1 MIMQISYIINEIS
14 RKWYTEELEGEE
26 KAMEKENGGFF
37 NPTIKKFWNCLY
49 QEAVDLKQCEKYIVD
64 AIALVSD
71 EFGLIKVEMELTIPP
86 NRYQLHGEQRSVML
100 AAKEGFGEST
110 DFSFAF
116 TTGGNVVFHVV
127 WDEEQTDYGRD
138 ELEILLRDVFFW
150 YDRNMRQNFLEQ
162 ILNTDMETGAANP
175 YAFTGFAGMLM
186 ARGILERYCVV
197 FFNIHNFKYVNKVFS
212 YAEGDLI
219 LRQYTSQIQ
228 ALLQEEE
235 NLARLGGDN
244 FVALV
249 RTENTDAFIWELQEM
264 KVFFSNKLKSQT
276 FIFGAT
282 IGVSRLEKVLT
293 VREVMSRASIAYQ
306 EARSCGVGGVVWY
319 SDQIYQEMMERQN
332 VISNF
337 ASIMEQGGFVVYYQP
352 KVDSRTDR
360 ICGAE
365 ALVRWVQDG
374 KLVPP
379 VKFIPQLEQ
388 EGSICRLDY
397 YVLEQVCR
405 LIKSREERGEENV
418 CISVNFSR
426 KHLEEVDFVEHVIRV
441 IDQFG
446 ISHHYIEVELTES
459 EDFQQYGIMS
469 GIVEGFKKYG
479 IHTAIDDFGT
489 GFSSLNMLKK
499 VDLDIVKIDKSFIPL
514 EEEYAGKD
522 KDMMMLWSIV
532 ELLHQLG
539 KEMVAEGVE
548 TKQQLDYLEKV
559 GCHIIQGY
567 VFDKPL
573 PQKDF
578 EERLLRQYQ

>member
-14 RKWYTEELEGEE
+14 RKKYTEGLEGEE

-249 RTENTDAFIWELQEM
+249 RTENTDAFIRELQ
-264 KVFFSNKLKSQT
+264 K
-276 FIFGAT
+276 
-282 IGVSRLEKVLT
+282 
-293 VREVMSRASIAYQ
+293 
-306 EARSCGVGGVVWY
+306 
-319 SDQIYQEMMERQN
+319 
-332 VISNF
+332 
-337 ASIMEQGGFVVYYQP
+337 
-352 KVDSRTDR
+352 
-360 ICGAE
+360 
-365 ALVRWVQDG
+365 
-374 KLVPP
+374 
-379 VKFIPQLEQ
+379 
-388 EGSICRLDY
+388 
-397 YVLEQVCR
+397 
-405 LIKSREERGEENV
+405 
-418 CISVNFSR
+418 
-426 KHLEEVDFVEHVIRV
+426 
-441 IDQFG
+441 
-446 ISHHYIEVELTES
+446 
-459 EDFQQYGIMS
+459 
-469 GIVEGFKKYG
+469 
-479 IHTAIDDFGT
+479 
-489 GFSSLNMLKK
+489 
-499 VDLDIVKIDKSFIPL
+499 
-514 EEEYAGKD
+514 
-522 KDMMMLWSIV
+522 
-532 ELLHQLG
+532 
-539 KEMVAEGVE
+539 
-548 TKQQLDYLEKV
+548 
-559 GCHIIQGY
+559 
-567 VFDKPL
+567 
-573 PQKDF
+573 
-578 EERLLRQYQ
+578 